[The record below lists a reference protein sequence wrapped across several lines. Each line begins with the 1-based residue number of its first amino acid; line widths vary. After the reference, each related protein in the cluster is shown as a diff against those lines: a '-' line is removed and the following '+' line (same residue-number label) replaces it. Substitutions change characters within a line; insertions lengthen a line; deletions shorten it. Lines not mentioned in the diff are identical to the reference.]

1 MPPCTIR
8 SLDKLHSLMQAEAG
22 RKQTN
27 NVKINDQ
34 HNRGKW
40 NVKEWQTHCGTT
52 KWAEGSV
59 PPKILHWPQKDWPA
73 ALEVMLAIAPPT
85 RQFFSLPL
93 PPAHFVTHLSPTFS
107 TIRSHSVSPAT
118 SRQVEL
124 PKVLRDANWVNGF
137 KDATYNIKLQLAF
150 DYQDTALHFDNTGCD
165 TWMKLLAGGV
175 LVATWSLADAK
186 RFDH

>member
-1 MPPCTIR
+1 MSIRDRYYSSDAVPPCTIR
-8 SLDKLHSLMQAEAG
+8 SLDKLHNLMQAEAG

-73 ALEVMLAIAPPT
+73 ALEVTLAIAPPT
-85 RQFFSLPL
+85 RKSPSSHLL
-93 PPAHFVTHLSPTFS
+93 PAHFVTLLTYPTFP
-107 TIRSHSVSPAT
+107 TTRPRSASPVQPRT
-118 SRQVEL
+118 RWSFPRS
-124 PKVLRDANWVNGF
+124 
-137 KDATYNIKLQLAF
+137 
-150 DYQDTALHFDNTGCD
+150 CD
-165 TWMKLLAGGV
+165 GHVTVM
-175 LVATWSLADAK
+175 
-186 RFDH
+186 